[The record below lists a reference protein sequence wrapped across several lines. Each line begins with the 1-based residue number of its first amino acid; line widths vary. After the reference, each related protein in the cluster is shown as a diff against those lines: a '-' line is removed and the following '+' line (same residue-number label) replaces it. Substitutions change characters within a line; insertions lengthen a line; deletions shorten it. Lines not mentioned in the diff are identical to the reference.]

1 MRRRSAPAPT
11 PPPRRR
17 CPDKSVAAPR
27 ITASEDIVKII
38 FLLVGSLYA
47 IAFAG
52 QYLRTHYVDPPPAL
66 PNLLE
71 ELREFRDLEREG
83 VTDYVLWTEGRIS
96 ESQLNDVE
104 IEIRRRREELRS
116 YLR

>member
-1 MRRRSAPAPT
+1 M
-11 PPPRRR
+11 
-17 CPDKSVAAPR
+17 
-27 ITASEDIVKII
+27 KII
-38 FLLVGSLYA
+38 ILLVGGLYA

-52 QYLRTHYVDPPPAL
+52 QYLKTHYVDPPPIL
-66 PNLLE
+66 PKLFLE
-71 ELREFRDLEREG
+71 LHELRDLEREEIG
-83 VTDYVLWTEGRIS
+83 DYLLWTEGRVS

>member
-27 ITASEDIVKII
+27 ISASEDIVKIL
-38 FLLVGSLYA
+38 FLFVGGLYV

-52 QYLRTHYVDPPPAL
+52 QYLKTHYVDPPPVL
-66 PNLLE
+66 PKLLE
-71 ELREFRDLEREG
+71 ELREFRDLEREDIA
-83 VTDYVLWTEGRIS
+83 DYALWTEGRIS

-104 IEIRRRREELRS
+104 IEIRRRREELGS